1 MAVYH
6 GPACRLCRREGQ
18 KLMLKGDRCRS
29 EKCAFERRPFPP
41 GNRGTKR
48 RKTSSEYNTQLR
60 EKQKIRRI
68 YGIMERQFR
77 TYFAKAAKATGVT
90 GTTMLRMLEMRIDN
104 VVYRLGF
111 APSRIAARQLVRH
124 RHFMVNGKKI
134 SIPSY
139 QMREGDVVQV
149 KDTSKNLD
157 LIHNALKSVKETPEW
172 LSIDKVKLSG
182 TVLRPPERHQIPS
195 DVREQLVVEL
205 YSK

>member
-104 VVYRLGF
+104 VIYRLGF
-111 APSRIAARQLVRH
+111 APSRLAARQLVRH
-124 RHFMVNGKKI
+124 RHFMVNGKKV

-139 QMREGDVVQV
+139 QLREGDVVQV
-149 KDTSKNLD
+149 KDASKNLD
-157 LIHNALKSVKETPEW
+157 VIHNALKSVKESPEW

-182 TVLRPPERHQIPS
+182 TVLRSPERHQIPS
-195 DVREQLVVEL
+195 DIREQLVVEL

>member
-1 MAVYH
+1 
-6 GPACRLCRREGQ
+6 
-18 KLMLKGDRCRS
+18 MLKGDRCRS

-77 TYFAKAAKATGVT
+77 TYFVKAAKATGVT

-104 VVYRLGF
+104 VIYRLGF

-124 RHFMVNGKKI
+124 RHFMVNGKKV

-139 QMREGDVVQV
+139 QVREGDVVQV
-149 KDTSKNLD
+149 KDASKNLD
-157 LIHNALKSVKETPEW
+157 VIHNALKSVKETPEW

-182 TVLRPPERHQIPS
+182 TVLRSPERHQIPS
-195 DVREQLVVEL
+195 DIREQLVVEL